1 MNLTKELKMITLLID
16 PLTKTPA
23 ASIEENAQERTLTIF
38 DKELKKNLKV
48 NGITLS
54 EKKYG
59 VWRVFPDG
67 NPKTFLEAFEKDLF
81 NHGLMQK
88 GYYWIKQEN
97 YDNEQEWLKSIAQSI
112 IRAS

>member
-1 MNLTKELKMITLLID
+1 MITLLID
-16 PLTKTPA
+16 PFTKTPA
-23 ASIEENAQERTLTIF
+23 ASIEENAQKRTLKIL
-38 DKELKKNLKV
+38 DKDLKRDVEV

-67 NPKTFLEAFEKDLF
+67 DPNIFLEAFEKDLF

-88 GYYWIKQEN
+88 GYYWIKQED
-97 YDNEQEWLKSIAQSI
+97 YDNEQKWLESTVQSI
-112 IRAS
+112 IHAN